1 MQSVAEN
8 DAGWFDRLFA
18 FQMSERLRAG
28 EPFSLNLVKEIFA
41 ETARARTTVPSS
53 RDALDIQ
60 RIYDV
65 LSPRVPSLLRLHGT
79 DCYTEIFRLI
89 FEH

>member
-18 FQMSERLRAG
+18 YLMSERLRAG
-28 EPFSLNLVKEIFA
+28 ESFSFNLVKEIFA
-41 ETARARTTVPSS
+41 ETARARTTVPSP

-65 LSPRVPSLLRLHGT
+65 LVLRVPSLLKLHGT
-79 DCYTEIFRLI
+79 DCCTEIFRL
-89 FEH
+89 FFQH